1 MDSSPKLIIVGGSIA
16 TGKTTVSKFVAEKT
30 GFVRISLD
38 EIKEALFD
46 VGGFKD
52 RAWSKEI
59 GAATHPVFRRLIE
72 MYLARGESVIAD
84 ATFIWEDDRTWL
96 EEFSNK
102 HNAEL
107 IQIWMTADPQ
117 IARARFIDRSLTTRH
132 PGHCDSIETVMS
144 EFDERYFSKRIE
156 PLLAEVRTYIVDT
169 TDDTAID
176 LDSVIA
182 FVCQNPTV
190 SQ

>member
-30 GFVRISLD
+30 GFRRIALD

-46 VGGFKD
+46 VGGYKD

-59 GAATHPVFRRLIE
+59 GAATHPVFRQLIQ
-72 MYLARGESVIAD
+72 MYLSRGESVIAD
-84 ATFIWEDDRTWL
+84 ATFIWEDDRIWL
-96 EEFSNK
+96 KEFSERY
-102 HNAEL
+102 NAEL

-117 IARARFIDRSLTTRH
+117 TARARFLERSLTTRH
-132 PGHCDSIETVMS
+132 PGHCDSIETVLG

-156 PLLAEVRTYIVDT
+156 PLLDGVRTHVIDT
-169 TDDTAID
+169 TDSDSMD
-176 LDSVIA
+176 LESIM
-182 FVCQNPTV
+182 QLLN
-190 SQ
+190 QQE

>member
-1 MDSSPKLIIVGGSIA
+1 MDSHPKLIIVGGSIA

-30 GFVRISLD
+30 GFVRIALD

-46 VGGFKD
+46 VGGYKD

-59 GAATHPVFRRLIE
+59 GAATHPVFRQLIQ

-84 ATFIWEDDRTWL
+84 ATFIWADDRIWL
-96 EEFSNK
+96 QEFSER

-107 IQIWMTADPQ
+107 IQIWMTAEPHV
-117 IARARFIDRSLTTRH
+117 ARKRFLERSLTTRH
-132 PGHCDSIETVMS
+132 PGHCDSIETVLG

-156 PLLAEVRTYIVDT
+156 PLLADVRTHIVDT
-169 TDDTAID
+169 TDYDAID
-176 LDSVIA
+176 LDSII
-182 FVCQNPTV
+182 FFLCQKLNA
-190 SQ
+190 SL